1 MGLNDPQWGNKNSG
15 GPPDLEELLRK
26 LNEKVAAMMGGK
38 GNGGKPAGS
47 GGTAKGFG
55 GGIGLIAAIAALIW
69 LGSGFYIV
77 DASQRGVVLRF
88 GKLVETT
95 QPGPRWHLPF
105 PVETVE
111 IVNLSQVRTVE
122 VGYRDNVK
130 NKMLK
135 ESLMLTDDE
144 NIIDIQ
150 FAVQYFLKDP
160 ADYLFNNRMPDENV
174 RQAAETA
181 IREVVG
187 KNKMDFVLYEGREQV
202 AASATKLIQEIL
214 DRYKSGILISKVTM
228 QNAQPP
234 EQVQAAFDDAVK
246 AGQDRERQ
254 KNEGQAYAND
264 VVPRARGTA
273 ARLIQEADGYK
284 QSVIANAE
292 GDASRFKQILV
303 EYDKAPAVT
312 RERMYLDMMQQVM
325 GNISKVMVDQKN
337 GNSLLYLPL
346 DKLMESTRCHR
357 CRQPRRPPPMRPVT
371 SQSSD
376 NTAAQRASDSLRS
389 REQGGTPMNKNI
401 GNILIGAVV
410 VLVLLEHEHV
420 RGGSAPERD
429 RVPAGRGGQRQIGP
443 RACISRCR

>member
-1 MGLNDPQWGNKNSG
+1 MGMNDPQWGNKNNNG

-26 LNEKVAAMMGGK
+26 LNAKVAALMGNKGGFGRNGPGNTGGDSSMPKMGG
-38 GNGGKPAGS
+38 S
-47 GGTAKGFG
+47 GL
-55 GGIGLIAAIAALIW
+55 GLLAIIAALIW
-69 LGSGFYIV
+69 AASGFYIV

-95 QPGPRWHLPF
+95 EPGPRWHLPF
-105 PVETVE
+105 PVESVE

-122 VGYRDNVK
+122 VGYRNNVK

-150 FAVQYFLKDP
+150 FAVQYFLRDP
-160 ADYLFNNRMPDENV
+160 AEYLFNNALPMDKDAQDLV
-174 RQAAETA
+174 RQTAETA

-202 AASATKLIQEIL
+202 AAAATKLMQEIS
-214 DRYKSGILISKVTM
+214 DRYKSGIVISKLTM

-254 KNEGQAYAND
+254 KNEGQSYAND
-264 VVPRARGTA
+264 VIPRASGTA
-273 ARLIQEADGYK
+273 ARLIQESEGYK

-303 EYDKAPAVT
+303 EYEKAPAVT
-312 RERMYLDMMQQVM
+312 RERMYLDMMSQVM
-325 GNISKVMVDQKN
+325 GNVSKVMVDQKN

-346 DKLMESTRCHR
+346 DKLIESSRGAGSPADVSAAKTDTA
-357 CRQPRRPPPMRPVT
+357 PA
-371 SQSSD
+371 SSENND
-376 NTAAQRASDSLRS
+376 NSAAQRARDSLLS
-389 REQGGTPMNKNI
+389 
-401 GNILIGAVV
+401 
-410 VLVLLEHEHV
+410 
-420 RGGSAPERD
+420 RD
-429 RVPAGRGGQRQIGP
+429 RGAR
-443 RACISRCR
+443 

>member
-1 MGLNDPQWGNKNSG
+1 MGLNDPQWGKKDSG

-26 LNEKVAAMMGGK
+26 LNDKISNLMGGK
-38 GNGGKPAGS
+38 GGPQKPGGSA
-47 GGTAKGFG
+47 AKQGFG
-55 GGIGLIAAIAALIW
+55 GGITLIVAIIALVW

-88 GKLVETT
+88 GKKIEITEA
-95 QPGPRWHLPF
+95 GPRWHFPY
-105 PVETVE
+105 PVEAVE

-122 VGYRDNVK
+122 VGYRENVK

-150 FAVQYFLKDP
+150 FAVQYFLSDP

-187 KNKMDFVLYEGREQV
+187 KSKMDYVLYEGREQV
-202 AASATKLIQEIL
+202 AASATKLMQEIL
-214 DRYKSGILISKVTM
+214 DRYKSGILISKLTM

-264 VVPRARGTA
+264 VIPRASGTA
-273 ARLIQEADGYK
+273 ARLIQESQGYK

-303 EYDKAPAVT
+303 EYEKAPAVT
-312 RERMYLDMMQQVM
+312 RERMYIDMMQQVM
-325 GNISKVMVDQKN
+325 GNVSKVMVDQKN

-346 DKLMESTRCHR
+346 DKLVETSRGGVAAAEGL
-357 CRQPRRPPPMRPVT
+357 PSAAVAAPAT
-371 SQSSD
+371 SQGND
-376 NTAAQRASDSLRS
+376 NNAAQRARDSLLS
-389 REQGGTPMNKNI
+389 
-401 GNILIGAVV
+401 
-410 VLVLLEHEHV
+410 
-420 RGGSAPERD
+420 RD
-429 RVPAGRGGQRQIGP
+429 REAR
-443 RACISRCR
+443 